1 MNSNGL
7 VEQLVENIRRICRDK
22 HVSIMQMESDLGFS
36 AGLISRWSKTKTSPS
51 FDKIVDIMNYLDVTY
66 DDLMGNISMPGVA
79 KSEKDATGLDDYKMP
94 TQLERLSATG
104 KLIWEKAGEDMPFE
118 VGTDIIFPH
127 MLAYSMHR
135 CYYAP
140 YGKGWFMMSLQYSED
155 SADALIT
162 VYMISAAGTKID
174 KQEQSENQAM
184 KLLRVIDEE
193 IFNIISQNIADKMRQ
208 EFLSEDS

>member
-7 VEQLVENIRRICRDK
+7 VEQLVENIRKICRDK
-22 HVSIMQMESDLGFS
+22 HVPIMQMESDLGFS

-66 DDLMGNISMPGVA
+66 DDLVSNISMPGVA
-79 KSEKDATGLDDYKMP
+79 KSEKGADGLDDNTML
-94 TQLERLSATG
+94 TQLERRSAAG

-118 VGTDIIFPH
+118 VETDVIFPH

-140 YGKGWFMMSLQYSED
+140 YDKGWFMMSLQYSED

-162 VYMISAAGTKID
+162 VYMLYAAGTNIEKL
-174 KQEQSENQAM
+174 EQSENQAM

-193 IFNIISQNIADKMRQ
+193 IFNIISRNMADKMKQ
-208 EFLSEDS
+208 KFLNENS